1 MVSVV
6 GTGTTAYMA
15 VNATVPPVT
24 YIAVFRLER
33 EIRAENERFGFFII
47 KS

>member
-6 GTGTTAYMA
+6 GTGTTAYIA
-15 VNATVPPVT
+15 VNATVVPVT

-33 EIRAENERFGFFII
+33 KIRAENERMGFFIQ
-47 KS
+47 KN

>member
-1 MVSVV
+1 MVRVV

-15 VNATVPPVT
+15 VNATVPPVA
-24 YIAVFRLER
+24 YIAIFRLER
-33 EIRAENERFGFFII
+33 KIRAENERFGFFIM

>member
-1 MVSVV
+1 
-6 GTGTTAYMA
+6 MA
-15 VNATVPPVT
+15 VNATVPPIR